1 MISTERVFRELNE
14 YLEEHKSELKTDEDY
29 ERLAKQFLSEY
40 NASIKS
46 GKPREKTAEDYV
58 DMADEAET
66 LQKRVEYLN
75 KALSLDPD
83 SVDAKLGLIK
93 VRMSE
98 EPEEKLVAIASLMD
112 KAAEPLKEKRYF
124 EHYRGEFW
132 GLHETRPFMRVKQS
146 YMDSLIDC
154 GMISLAIEEGNEM
167 IALNTNDNL
176 GIRYTLMH
184 LYALTG
190 DEKAALE
197 LHKKY
202 EYSEETQMLLPFSV
216 LYYRLGQFDKAEE
229 YLKKLNVA
237 NKDTRKF
244 LRAFVNEDQDA
255 IFGDMDPHGY
265 RPYTIEDLGVA
276 MIENKWLYVSSSHY
290 FHWAYRC
297 LNKKNDRNKPGNITA
312 KKY

>member
-1 MISTERVFRELNE
+1 MISAERISRELNK
-14 YLEEHKSELKTDEDY
+14 YLEEHKSELKTEEDY
-29 ERLAKQFLSEY
+29 DRLAKQFFSEY
-40 NASIKS
+40 TASLKS
-46 GKPREKTAEDYV
+46 GKAREKTAEDYV

-112 KAAEPLKEKRYF
+112 KAAEPLKKWGFF
-124 EHYRGEFW
+124 EQQRGYFW
-132 GLHETRPFMRVKQS
+132 GLPETRPFMRVKQA

-167 IALNTNDNL
+167 IALNINDNL

-190 DEKAALE
+190 DENAALE

-202 EYSEETQMLLPFSV
+202 EYSDETQMLLPFSV
-216 LYYRLGQFDKAEE
+216 LYYRLGQFDNAEE
-229 YLKKLNVA
+229 YLKKLSVA

-255 IFGDMDPHGY
+255 IFGDMDPQGY
-265 RPYTIEDLGVA
+265 RPFTIEELGVA